1 MPRKKPDG
9 KYFTFRQNNSGGS
22 FDVDENV
29 GVTVVIQ
36 AKDAFDANRRAKKIG
51 IYFGGRGDCPCC
63 GDRWYSL
70 GEDEKGDDVPS
81 QYGTPIGDTIVE
93 GGSYFDTSI
102 RIHRMDG
109 SVVRLNKKL

>member
-1 MPRKKPDG
+1 MPRKKPEG
-9 KYFTFRQNNSGGS
+9 RYFTFRQNNSGGS

-36 AKDAFDANRRAKKIG
+36 AKDARDANRRAEKIG

-70 GEDEKGDDVPS
+70 SETEKGDEVPTDG
-81 QYGTPIGDTIVE
+81 YGTPIGDRIVSD
-93 GGSYFDTSI
+93 SYFDRSV
-102 RIHRMDG
+102 RIHRTDG
-109 SVVRLNKKL
+109 SVVRLDKKS